1 MSGSRGEN
9 SALYS
14 ANSKVKVSMESILA
28 GISLALTW
36 ESIMAVFIGLV
47 AGQLL
52 GAIPGLT
59 ATMTVA
65 LLIPYTYYL
74 DPWVGIPMLIG
85 MFKGSLFGSSVTAIL
100 VKTPGTPAAAAT
112 VLDGYPMAQQ
122 GKGEK
127 ACKMALYSSVFGDGF
142 SDIVLI
148 FGASFLA
155 SIALNFGPAEYT
167 LLVAFSLLT
176 MGFVSG
182 AKVWKG
188 IVAMLLGMLIGIVG
202 LDPVTATPRLTLGF
216 LELEEGVGLI
226 PMLIGFLAIAE
237 VLRQMELPRKH
248 LAMSTVSFSAERA
261 DRRVSWP
268 EFRRCLPTLFKSSSM
283 GTAVGALPGISA
295 TVAAFLAYN
304 EARRASRN
312 PEKFGKGALEGVA
325 APESANNAVSGANL
339 IPLMAFG
346 IPGDIAAALILSAL
360 LIQGIT
366 PGPVVFRDNPE
377 PIYAIFTALLMAN
390 LFNLLLGHWLIKI
403 ARRVVAVPKRVLF
416 PVVLVIAAAGAF
428 AMRGSVF
435 DIQLVFLFGLL
446 GWGLTKLA
454 FPTVP
459 LLIGFILMPILE
471 SNLRVSML
479 IASSVP
485 DPLLYFF
492 QRPAFVTLIV
502 VMLLLLVLRDNSAAR
517 SSRVKEG

>member
-1 MSGSRGEN
+1 
-9 SALYS
+9 
-14 ANSKVKVSMESILA
+14 MESVIA
-28 GISLALTW
+28 GVSLALTW
-36 ESIMAVFIGLV
+36 PAVLAVLAGIV

-112 VLDGYPMAQQ
+112 VLDGYPLAQQ

-127 ACKMALYSSVFGDGF
+127 ACKMALYSSVFGDSF

-155 SIALNFGPAEYT
+155 AIALNFGPAEYT

-182 AKVWKG
+182 AKIWKG
-188 IVAMLLGMLIGIVG
+188 LFAMLLGMLLGIVG
-202 LDPVTATPRLTLGF
+202 LDPVTASPRMTLGF
-216 LELEEGVGLI
+216 LELEEGIGLI
-226 PMLIGFLAIAE
+226 PMLIGFLAVAE
-237 VLRQMELPRKH
+237 MMRQMEFPRKQ
-248 LAMSTVSFSAERA
+248 LAASTVSFSDDPA
-261 DRRVSWP
+261 DRRVSWL
-268 EFRRCLPTLFKSSSM
+268 EFRRVFPTLMKSSSL

-304 EARRASRN
+304 EAKRSSKT
-312 PEKFGKGALEGVA
+312 PEKFGKGELEGVA

-377 PIYAIFTALLMAN
+377 PIYAIFTALLLAN
-390 LFNLLLGHWLIKI
+390 FFNLILGHGLIKMS
-403 ARRVVAVPKRVLF
+403 RRVVTVPKRILF
-416 PVVLVIAAAGAF
+416 PIVLIIAAASAY

-435 DIQLVFLFGLL
+435 DVQLVFIFGFL
-446 GWGLTKLA
+446 GWALTKLA

-471 SNLRVSML
+471 SNLRVSIL
-479 IASSVP
+479 IAGSVP
-485 DPLLYFF
+485 NPFAYFF
-492 QRPAFVTLIV
+492 GRPAFVALIV
-502 VMLLLLVLRDNSAAR
+502 VMALMLVLVLRRILRDRQAAR
-517 SSRVKEG
+517 AAGLRSG

>member
-1 MSGSRGEN
+1 M
-9 SALYS
+9 
-14 ANSKVKVSMESILA
+14 MESILA
-28 GISLALTW
+28 GIALALTW
-36 ESIMAVFIGLV
+36 ESILAVIAGVV

-74 DPWVGIPMLIG
+74 EPWVGVPMLLG
-85 MFKGSLFGSSVTAIL
+85 MFKGSLFGSSITAIL

-112 VLDGYPMAQQ
+112 VMDGYPLAQQ

-127 ACKMALYSSVFGDGF
+127 ACKMALYSSVFGDSF

-155 SIALNFGPAEYT
+155 AIALNFGPAEYT
-167 LLVAFSLLT
+167 LLVAFSLMT
-176 MGFVSG
+176 MGFISG
-182 AKVWKG
+182 ARIWKG
-188 IVAMLLGMLIGIVG
+188 IFAMLLGMLLGIVG
-202 LDPVTATPRLTLGF
+202 LDPVTATPRLTMGF
-216 LELEEGVGLI
+216 LELEEGIGLI
-226 PMLIGFLAIAE
+226 PMLIGFLAVAE
-237 VLRQMELPRKH
+237 VLRQMELPRKQ
-248 LAMSTVSFSAERA
+248 LATSTVSFSDDPA
-261 DRRVSWP
+261 DRRVSWL
-268 EFRRCLPTLFKSSSM
+268 EFRGVLPTLLKSSSL

-304 EARRASRN
+304 EARRTSKT

-339 IPLMAFG
+339 VPMMAFG

-366 PGPVVFRDNPE
+366 PGPVIFRDNPE
-377 PIYAIFTALLMAN
+377 PIYAIFTALLLAN
-390 LFNLLLGHWLIKI
+390 LVNLILGHGLIRI
-403 ARRVVAVPKRVLF
+403 ARRVVTVPKRVLF
-416 PVVLVIAAAGAF
+416 PVVIVIAAAGAY
-428 AMRGSVF
+428 AMRGSLF
-435 DIQLVFLFGLL
+435 DIQLVVVFGLL
-446 GWGLTKLA
+446 GWALTKLA

-471 SNLRVSML
+471 SNLRISML
-479 IASSVP
+479 IAGSVP
-485 DPLLYFF
+485 DPLAYFF
-492 QRPAFVTLIV
+492 ARPAFVTLMA
-502 VMLLLLVLRDNSAAR
+502 VMTLLLILVLRRIFRDRQAAR
-517 SSRVKEG
+517 AAGMKGG

>member
-1 MSGSRGEN
+1 MLEN
-9 SALYS
+9 
-14 ANSKVKVSMESILA
+14 ILA
-28 GISLALTW
+28 GAALALTW
-36 ESIMAVFIGLV
+36 QSILSVLAGIV

-74 DPWVGIPMLIG
+74 DPWVGVPMLIG

-112 VLDGYPMAQQ
+112 VMDGYPLAQQ

-127 ACKMALYSSVFGDGF
+127 ACKMALYSSVFGDSF

-167 LLVAFSLLT
+167 LLVAFSLMT
-176 MGFVSG
+176 MGFISG
-182 AKVWKG
+182 ARIWKG
-188 IVAMLLGMLIGIVG
+188 IFAMVLGMLLGIVG
-202 LDPVTATPRLTLGF
+202 LDPITATPRLTMGF
-216 LELEEGVGLI
+216 LELEEGIGLI
-226 PMLIGFLAIAE
+226 PMLIGFLAVAE
-237 VLRQMELPRKH
+237 VLRQMELPRRH
-248 LAMSTVSFSAERA
+248 LATSTVTFSDNPA

-268 EFRRCLPTLFKSSSM
+268 EFRSVLPTLFKSSTL

-304 EARRASRN
+304 EARRTSDR
-312 PEKFGKGALEGVA
+312 PEEFGNGALEGVA

-339 IPLMAFG
+339 IPMMAFG

-366 PGPVVFRDNPE
+366 PGPVIFRDNPE
-377 PIYAIFTALLMAN
+377 PIFAIFTALLLAN
-390 LFNLLLGHWLIKI
+390 LFNLILGHGLIRV
-403 ARRVVAVPKRVLF
+403 ARRVVTVPKRVLF
-416 PVVLVIAAAGAF
+416 PVVIVIAAAGAY
-428 AMRGSVF
+428 AMRGSLF
-435 DIQLVFLFGLL
+435 DVQLVFLFGLL

-471 SNLRVSML
+471 SNLRISML
-479 IASSVP
+479 IAGSVP
-485 DPLLYFF
+485 NPLAYFF
-492 QRPAFVTLIV
+492 GRPAFVALLAA
-502 VMLLLLVLRDNSAAR
+502 MALLLVLVLRRIMRDRQAAR
-517 SSRVKEG
+517 AAGMSGG

>member
-1 MSGSRGEN
+1 MD
-9 SALYS
+9 
-14 ANSKVKVSMESILA
+14 SILA
-28 GISLALTW
+28 GIQLALTW
-36 ESIMAVFIGLV
+36 QSIGAVLVGLI

-59 ATMTVA
+59 ATMAVA

-85 MFKGSLFGSSVTAIL
+85 MFKGSLFGSSITAIL

-112 VLDGYPMAQQ
+112 VLDGYPLAQQ

-127 ACKMALYSSVFGDGF
+127 ACKMALYASVFGDSF

-155 SIALNFGPAEYT
+155 AIALNFGPAEYT
-167 LLVAFSLLT
+167 LLVAFSLFT
-176 MGFVSG
+176 MGFISG
-182 AKVWKG
+182 AKMWKG
-188 IVAMLLGMLIGIVG
+188 LFAMFLGMLLGIVG
-202 LDPVTATPRLTLGF
+202 LDPVTASPRMTMGF
-216 LELEEGVGLI
+216 LEMEEGIGLI
-226 PMLIGFLAIAE
+226 PMLIGFLAVAE
-237 VLRQMELPRKH
+237 VLRQMEFPRKQ
-248 LAMSTVSFSAERA
+248 LASSTVSFSTDPA
-261 DRRVSWP
+261 DRTVSGK
-268 EFRRCLPTLFKSSSM
+268 EFKQSLPVMIKSSVL

-304 EARRASRN
+304 EAKRTSKT
-312 PEKFGKGALEGVA
+312 PERFGKGALEGIA

-366 PGPVVFRDNPE
+366 PGPVIFRDNPE
-377 PIYAIFTALLMAN
+377 PIYAIFTALLLAN
-390 LFNLLLGHWLIKI
+390 LFNLILGHGLIKI
-403 ARRVVAVPKRVLF
+403 ARRVVGVPKRILF
-416 PVVLVIAAAGAF
+416 PVVLVIAAAGAY

-471 SNLRVSML
+471 SNLRISML
-479 IASSVP
+479 IAGSVP
-485 DPLLYFF
+485 NPFGYFF
-492 QRPAFVTLIV
+492 GRPAFVTLLG
-502 VMLLLLVLRDNSAAR
+502 VMILLLILVLRRIMRDRQAA
-517 SSRVKEG
+517 KAAGLAG

>member
-1 MSGSRGEN
+1 MDS
-9 SALYS
+9 
-14 ANSKVKVSMESILA
+14 VLA
-28 GISLALTW
+28 GVQLALTW
-36 ESIMAVFIGLV
+36 QSIGAVLLGLI

-85 MFKGSLFGSSVTAIL
+85 MFKGSLFGSSITAIL
-100 VKTPGTPAAAAT
+100 VRTPGTPAAAAT
-112 VLDGYPMAQQ
+112 VMDGYPLAQQ

-127 ACKMALYSSVFGDGF
+127 ACKMALYSSVFGDSF

-155 SIALNFGPAEYT
+155 AIALNFGPAEYT

-188 IVAMLLGMLIGIVG
+188 LFAMLLGMLLGIIG
-202 LDPVTATPRLTLGF
+202 LDPVTASPRMTMGF
-216 LELEEGVGLI
+216 LEMEEGIGLI
-226 PMLIGFLAIAE
+226 PMLIGFLAVAE
-237 VLRQMELPRKH
+237 VLRQMEYPRKH
-248 LAMSTVSFSAERA
+248 LATSTVSFSSDPA

-268 EFRRCLPTLFKSSSM
+268 EFKSCLPVLFKSSSL

-304 EARRASRN
+304 EAKRSSRH
-312 PEKFGKGALEGVA
+312 PEKFGKGALEGIA

-377 PIYAIFTALLMAN
+377 PIFAIFTALLLAN
-390 LFNLLLGHWLIKI
+390 LLNLIFGHVLIKV
-403 ARRVVAVPKRVLF
+403 ARRVVGVPKRILF
-416 PVVLVIAAAGAF
+416 PVVLVIAAAGAY

-446 GWGLTKLA
+446 GWGLTKMG

-471 SNLRVSML
+471 SNLRISML
-479 IASSVP
+479 IAGSVP
-485 DPLLYFF
+485 NPFGYFF
-492 QRPAFVTLIV
+492 ARPAFVILLV
-502 VMLLLLVLRDNSAAR
+502 VMALMLVLVLRRVLKDRQAAR
-517 SSRVKEG
+517 AAGLGSG

>member
-1 MSGSRGEN
+1 MDAVLEG
-9 SALYS
+9 A
-14 ANSKVKVSMESILA
+14 A
-28 GISLALTW
+28 LALTW
-36 ESIMAVFIGLV
+36 QSIGAVLVGLI

-85 MFKGSLFGSSVTAIL
+85 MFKGSLFGSSITAIL
-100 VKTPGTPAAAAT
+100 VRTPGTPAAAAT
-112 VLDGYPMAQQ
+112 VLDGYPLAQQ

-127 ACKMALYSSVFGDGF
+127 ACKMALYSSVFGDSF

-148 FGASFLA
+148 FGAAFLA
-155 SIALNFGPAEYT
+155 SIALNFGPAEYA

-182 AKVWKG
+182 PNVWKG
-188 IVAMLLGMLIGIVG
+188 MVAMLLGMLIGIVG
-202 LDPVTATPRLTLGF
+202 LDPITATPRLTMDY
-216 LELEEGVGLI
+216 LELEEGIDLI
-226 PMLIGFLAIAE
+226 PMLIGFLAVAE
-237 VLRQMELPRKH
+237 VLRQMELSRAH
-248 LAMSTVSFSAERA
+248 LATSAVSFSTKPA

-268 EFRRCLPTLFKSSSM
+268 EFRTCLPTLFKSSSL
-283 GTAVGALPGISA
+283 GTMVGALPGISA

-304 EARRASRN
+304 EAKRSSKTPDA
-312 PEKFGKGALEGVA
+312 FGKGSLEGIA

-366 PGPVVFRDNPE
+366 PGPVIFRDNPE
-377 PIYAIFTALLMAN
+377 PIYAIFTALLLAN
-390 LFNLLLGHWLIKI
+390 VFNLILGRGLIKI
-403 ARRVVAVPKRVLF
+403 ARRLVAVPKRVLF
-416 PVVLVIAAAGAF
+416 PAVLVVAAAGAF

-435 DIQLVFLFGLL
+435 DVQLVFLFGLL
-446 GWGLTKLA
+446 GWGLSKLG

-471 SNLRVSML
+471 SNLRITML
-479 IASSVP
+479 IAGSVP
-485 DPLLYFF
+485 DPWLFF
-492 QRPAFVTLIV
+492 LQRPAFVTLAV
-502 VMLLLLVLRDNSAAR
+502 VMLLVLALVVRRMVRERWAAKAATM
-517 SSRVKEG
+517 KEG

>member
-1 MSGSRGEN
+1 MDD
-9 SALYS
+9 
-14 ANSKVKVSMESILA
+14 ILA
-28 GISLALTW
+28 GVQLALTW
-36 ESIMAVFIGLV
+36 NSIGAVLVGLI

-85 MFKGSLFGSSVTAIL
+85 MFKGSLFGSSITAIL

-112 VLDGYPMAQQ
+112 VLDGYPLAQQ

-127 ACKMALYSSVFGDGF
+127 ACKMALYSSVFGDSF

-148 FGASFLA
+148 FGAAFLA
-155 SIALNFGPAEYT
+155 SIALNFGPAEYS
-167 LLVAFSLLT
+167 LLVTFSLLT

-188 IVAMLLGMLIGIVG
+188 LFAMLLGMMLGIVG
-202 LDPVTATPRLTLGF
+202 LDPVTASPRMTMGF
-216 LELEEGVGLI
+216 LEMEEGIGLI
-226 PMLIGFLAIAE
+226 PMLIGFLAVAE
-237 VLRQMELPRKH
+237 VLRQMEYPRKQ
-248 LAMSTVSFSAERA
+248 LATSTVTFSTDPA
-261 DRRVSWP
+261 DRRVSWA
-268 EFRRCLPTLFKSSSM
+268 EFKSCLPVLIKSSSL

-304 EARRASRN
+304 EAKRSSKT
-312 PEKFGKGALEGVA
+312 PERFGKGALEGVA

-366 PGPVVFRDNPE
+366 PGPVIFRDNPG
-377 PIYAIFTALLMAN
+377 PIYAIFTALLLAN
-390 LFNLLLGHWLIKI
+390 FFNLILGHVLIKV
-403 ARRVVAVPKRVLF
+403 ARKVVGVPKRILF
-416 PVVLVIAAAGAF
+416 PVVLVIAAAGAY

-446 GWGLTKLA
+446 GWALTKMA

-471 SNLRVSML
+471 SNLRISLL
-479 IASSVP
+479 IAGSVP
-485 DPLLYFF
+485 NPFGYFF
-492 QRPAFVTLIV
+492 ARPAFVTLLAVMALMV
-502 VMLLLLVLRDNSAAR
+502 VLVLRRILRDKQAAR
-517 SSRVKEG
+517 AAGLSSG

>member
-1 MSGSRGEN
+1 MD
-9 SALYS
+9 
-14 ANSKVKVSMESILA
+14 SILA
-28 GISLALTW
+28 GVQLALTW
-36 ESIMAVFIGLV
+36 QSLGAVLVGLL

-59 ATMTVA
+59 ATMAVA

-85 MFKGSLFGSSVTAIL
+85 MFKGSLFGSSITAIL

-112 VLDGYPMAQQ
+112 VLDGYPLAQQ

-127 ACKMALYSSVFGDGF
+127 ACKMALYSSVFGDSF

-167 LLVAFSLLT
+167 LLVTFSLLT
-176 MGFVSG
+176 MGVVSG
-182 AKVWKG
+182 AKIWKG
-188 IVAMLLGMLIGIVG
+188 VFAMLLGMLLGIVG
-202 LDPVTATPRLTLGF
+202 LDPVTASPRMTMGF
-216 LELEEGVGLI
+216 LEMEEGIGLI
-226 PMLIGFLAIAE
+226 PMLIGFLAVAE
-237 VLRQMELPRKH
+237 VLRQMEYPRKQ
-248 LAMSTVSFSAERA
+248 LATSTVTFSTDPA
-261 DRRVSWP
+261 DRRVSWA
-268 EFRRCLPTLFKSSSM
+268 EFKSCLPVMIKSSTL
-283 GTAVGALPGISA
+283 GTAVGALPGISS

-304 EARRASRN
+304 EAKRSSKT
-312 PEKFGKGALEGVA
+312 PERFGKGTLEGIA

-366 PGPVVFRDNPE
+366 PGPVIFRDNPE
-377 PIYAIFTALLMAN
+377 PIYAIFTALLLAN
-390 LFNLLLGHWLIKI
+390 LFNLILGHGLIKV
-403 ARRVVAVPKRVLF
+403 ARKVVGVPKRILF
-416 PVVLVIAAAGAF
+416 PVVLVIAAAGAY
-428 AMRGSVF
+428 AMRGSIF

-446 GWGLTKLA
+446 GWGLTKMA

-471 SNLRVSML
+471 SNLRISML
-479 IASSVP
+479 IAGSVP
-485 DPLLYFF
+485 NPLGYFF
-492 QRPAFVTLIV
+492 ARPAFVTLLA
-502 VMLLLLVLRDNSAAR
+502 VMFLLLVLVLRRVLRDKQAAR
-517 SSRVKEG
+517 AAGLGSS

>member
-1 MSGSRGEN
+1 MD
-9 SALYS
+9 
-14 ANSKVKVSMESILA
+14 SILA
-28 GISLALTW
+28 GVALALTW
-36 ESIMAVFIGLV
+36 QSILAVLAGIV

-74 DPWVGIPMLIG
+74 DPWVGIPMLVG

-127 ACKMALYSSVFGDGF
+127 ACKMALYSSVFGDSF

-155 SIALNFGPAEYT
+155 AIALKFGPAEYT

-182 AKVWKG
+182 AKIWKG
-188 IVAMLLGMLIGIVG
+188 LFAMLLGMLLGIVG
-202 LDPVTATPRLTLGF
+202 LDPVTASPRLTLGF
-216 LELEEGVGLI
+216 LELEEGIGLI
-226 PMLIGFLAIAE
+226 PMLIGFLAVAE
-237 VLRQMELPRKH
+237 VMRQMELPRKH
-248 LAMSTVSFSAERA
+248 LATSTVSFSDDPA
-261 DRRVSWP
+261 DRRVSWL
-268 EFRRCLPTLFKSSSM
+268 EFKGVLPTLLKSSSL

-304 EARRASRN
+304 EAKRSSKN
-312 PEKFGKGALEGVA
+312 PEKYGKGELNGIA

-377 PIYAIFTALLMAN
+377 PIYAIFTALLLAN
-390 LFNLLLGHWLIKI
+390 FFNLILGHGLIKM
-403 ARRVVAVPKRVLF
+403 ARRVVTVPKRILF
-416 PVVLVIAAAGAF
+416 PVVLVIAAASAY
-428 AMRGSVF
+428 AMRGSIF
-435 DIQLVFLFGLL
+435 DVQLVFLFGLL

-479 IASSVP
+479 IAGSVP
-485 DPLLYFF
+485 NPFAYFLG
-492 QRPAFVTLIV
+492 RPAFVTLLV
-502 VMLLLLVLRDNSAAR
+502 VMFLLLVLVMRRILRDREAAR
-517 SSRVKEG
+517 AAGLRSGG

>member
-1 MSGSRGEN
+1 MDLD
-9 SALYS
+9 AI
-14 ANSKVKVSMESILA
+14 MA
-28 GISLALTW
+28 GAGLALTW
-36 ESIMAVFIGLV
+36 QSLGAVIVGLA

-65 LLIPYTYYL
+65 LLVPYTYYL

-85 MFKGSLFGSSVTAIL
+85 MFKGSLFGSSITAIL

-112 VLDGYPMAQQ
+112 VMDGYPLAQQ

-127 ACKMALYSSVFGDGF
+127 ACKMALYASIFGDSF

-148 FGASFLA
+148 FGAAALA
-155 SIALNFGPAEYT
+155 SIALNFGPAEYS

-176 MGFVSG
+176 MGFISG
-182 AKVWKG
+182 SNIWKAMF
-188 IVAMLLGMLIGIVG
+188 AMLLGMLFGIVG
-202 LDPVTATPRLTLGF
+202 LDPITATPRLTMGY
-216 LELEEGVGLI
+216 LELEEGIELI
-226 PMLIGFLAIAE
+226 PMLIGFLSVAE
-237 VLRQMELPRKH
+237 VLRQMEMPH
-248 LAMSTVSFSAERA
+248 QSLAGSTVTFSDKPE
-261 DRRVSWP
+261 DRRVSWA
-268 EFRRCLPTLFKSSSM
+268 EFRHSLPTLFKSSSL
-283 GTAVGALPGISA
+283 GTMVGALPGISA

-304 EARRASRN
+304 EARRTAKDPDS
-312 PEKFGKGALEGVA
+312 FGKGNLDGIA

-377 PIYAIFTALLMAN
+377 PIYAIFAALLLAN
-390 LFNLLLGHWLIKI
+390 LLNLIMGHGLIRV
-403 ARRVVAVPKRVLF
+403 ARRVVTIPKRILF
-416 PVVLVIAAAGAF
+416 PVVLSIAAAGAY

-435 DIQLVFLFGLL
+435 DVQLVFMFGLL
-446 GWGLTKLA
+446 GWGMGKLG

-471 SNLRVSML
+471 TNLRTTML
-479 IASSVP
+479 IAGSVP
-485 DPLLYFF
+485 DPVAFF
-492 QRPAFVTLIV
+492 AGRPAFMT
-502 VMLLLLVLRDNSAAR
+502 LLVLMLLVLLLFVRRMVRGRWLERAEAME
-517 SSRVKEG
+517 KG

>member
-1 MSGSRGEN
+1 MD
-9 SALYS
+9 
-14 ANSKVKVSMESILA
+14 SILA
-28 GISLALTW
+28 GVQLALTW
-36 ESIMAVFIGLV
+36 QSIGAVLIGII

-74 DPWVGIPMLIG
+74 EPWVGIPMLIG
-85 MFKGSLFGSSVTAIL
+85 MFKGSLFGSSITAIL

-112 VLDGYPMAQQ
+112 VLDGYPLAQQ

-127 ACKMALYSSVFGDGF
+127 ACKMALYASVFGDSF

-148 FGASFLA
+148 FGAAFLA

-182 AKVWKG
+182 AKIWKG
-188 IVAMLLGMLIGIVG
+188 LFAMLLGMMLGIVG
-202 LDPVTATPRLTLGF
+202 LDPVTASPRMTMGF
-216 LELEEGVGLI
+216 LEMEEGIGLI
-226 PMLIGFLAIAE
+226 PMLIGFLAVAE
-237 VLRQMELPRKH
+237 VLRQMEYPRKQ
-248 LAMSTVSFSAERA
+248 LATSTVTFSADPA
-261 DRRVSWP
+261 DRRVSWA
-268 EFRRCLPTLFKSSSM
+268 EFKSCLPVMIKSSSL

-304 EARRASRN
+304 EAKRSSKT
-312 PEKFGKGALEGVA
+312 PERFGKGALEGVA

-366 PGPVVFRDNPE
+366 PGPVIFRDNPE
-377 PIYAIFTALLMAN
+377 PIYAIFTALLLAN
-390 LFNLLLGHWLIKI
+390 LFNLILGHGLIKV
-403 ARRVVAVPKRVLF
+403 ARKVVGVPKRILF
-416 PVVLVIAAAGAF
+416 PVVLVIAAAGAY

-446 GWGLTKLA
+446 GWALTKMA

-471 SNLRVSML
+471 YNLRISML
-479 IASSVP
+479 IAGSVP
-485 DPLLYFF
+485 NPFGYFF
-492 QRPAFVTLIV
+492 ARPAFVTLLAVMALMV
-502 VMLLLLVLRDNSAAR
+502 VLVFKRILRDKQAAR
-517 SSRVKEG
+517 AAGLGTG

>member
-1 MSGSRGEN
+1 MD
-9 SALYS
+9 
-14 ANSKVKVSMESILA
+14 SILA
-28 GISLALTW
+28 GVQLALTW
-36 ESIMAVFIGLV
+36 QSVGAVLLGII

-85 MFKGSLFGSSVTAIL
+85 MFKGSLFGSSITAIL

-112 VLDGYPMAQQ
+112 VLDGYPLAQQ

-127 ACKMALYSSVFGDGF
+127 ACKMALYSSVFGDSF

-182 AKVWKG
+182 AKIWKG
-188 IVAMLLGMLIGIVG
+188 LFAMLLGMMLGIVG
-202 LDPVTATPRLTLGF
+202 LDPVTASPRMTMGF
-216 LELEEGVGLI
+216 LEMEEGIGLI
-226 PMLIGFLAIAE
+226 PMLIGFLAVAE
-237 VLRQMELPRKH
+237 VLRQMEYPRKQ
-248 LAMSTVSFSAERA
+248 LATSTVTFSKDPA

-268 EFRRCLPTLFKSSSM
+268 EFKSCLPVMIKSSSL

-304 EARRASRN
+304 EAKRSSKT
-312 PEKFGKGALEGVA
+312 PERFGKGALEGIA

-366 PGPVVFRDNPE
+366 PGPVIFRDNPE
-377 PIYAIFTALLMAN
+377 PIYAIFTALLLAN
-390 LFNLLLGHWLIKI
+390 FFNLILGHGLIKI
-403 ARRVVAVPKRVLF
+403 ARKVVGVPKRILF
-416 PVVLVIAAAGAF
+416 PVVLVIAAAGAY

-446 GWGLTKLA
+446 GWALTKMA

-471 SNLRVSML
+471 SNLRISML
-479 IASSVP
+479 IAGSVP
-485 DPLLYFF
+485 NPLGYFF
-492 QRPAFVTLIV
+492 ARPAFVTLLA
-502 VMLLLLVLRDNSAAR
+502 VMVLMFILVLRRIMRDRQAAR
-517 SSRVKEG
+517 AAGLGSG

>member
-1 MSGSRGEN
+1 MD
-9 SALYS
+9 
-14 ANSKVKVSMESILA
+14 SIIA
-28 GISLALTW
+28 GAQLALTW
-36 ESIMAVFIGLV
+36 QSLLAVL
-47 AGQLL
+47 AGVVVGQVL
-52 GAIPGLT
+52 GAVPGLT

-74 DPWVGIPMLIG
+74 DPWVGVPMLIG

-100 VKTPGTPAAAAT
+100 IKTPGTPAAAAT
-112 VLDGYPMAQQ
+112 VMDGYPLAQQ

-127 ACKMALYSSVFGDGF
+127 ACKMALYSSVFGDSF

-155 SIALNFGPAEYT
+155 AIALNFGPAEYT
-167 LLVAFSLLT
+167 LLVAFSLIT
-176 MGFVSG
+176 MGFISG
-182 AKVWKG
+182 ARIWKG
-188 IVAMLLGMLIGIVG
+188 IVAMGMGMLLGIIG
-202 LDPVTATPRLTLGF
+202 LDPVTATPRMTMGF
-216 LELEEGVGLI
+216 LELEEGIGLI
-226 PMLIGFLAIAE
+226 PMLIGFLAVAE
-237 VLRQMELPRKH
+237 VLRQMEHPVEK
-248 LAMSTVSFSAERA
+248 LATSAVTFSEKRE
-261 DRRVSWP
+261 DRRVSWA
-268 EFRRCLPTLFKSSSM
+268 EFRSVLPTLLKSSSL

-304 EARRASRN
+304 EARRTSKA
-312 PEKFGKGALEGVA
+312 PETFGKGALDGIA

-339 IPLMAFG
+339 IPMMAFG

-377 PIYAIFTALLMAN
+377 PIYAVFTALLLAN
-390 LFNLLLGHWLIKI
+390 AINLVLGHGLVHM
-403 ARRVVAVPKRVLF
+403 ARRVVTVPKRILF
-416 PVVLVIAAAGAF
+416 PVVIVIAAAGAY

-435 DIQLVFLFGLL
+435 DVQLVFLFGLL

-471 SNLRVSML
+471 SNLRISML
-479 IASSVP
+479 IAGSVP
-485 DPLLYFF
+485 NPLGYFF
-492 QRPAFVTLIV
+492 ARPAFIALLGA
-502 VMLLLLVLRDNSAAR
+502 MALLLILVLRRLLRDRQAMRAADMA
-517 SSRVKEG
+517 GG

>member
-1 MSGSRGEN
+1 M
-9 SALYS
+9 
-14 ANSKVKVSMESILA
+14 MESILA
-28 GISLALTW
+28 GIALALTW
-36 ESIMAVFIGLV
+36 ESILAVIAGVV

-74 DPWVGIPMLIG
+74 DPWVGVPMLLG

-112 VLDGYPMAQQ
+112 VMDGYPLAQQ

-127 ACKMALYSSVFGDGF
+127 ACKMALYSSVFGDSF

-155 SIALNFGPAEYT
+155 AIALNFGPAEYT
-167 LLVAFSLLT
+167 LLVAFSLMT
-176 MGFVSG
+176 MGFISG
-182 AKVWKG
+182 ARIWKG
-188 IVAMLLGMLIGIVG
+188 IFAMLLGMLLGIVG
-202 LDPVTATPRLTLGF
+202 LDPITATPRLTMGF
-216 LELEEGVGLI
+216 LELEEGIGLI
-226 PMLIGFLAIAE
+226 PMLIGFLAVAE
-237 VLRQMELPRKH
+237 VLRQMELPRKQ
-248 LAMSTVSFSAERA
+248 LATSTVSFSDDPA
-261 DRRVSWP
+261 DRRVSWL
-268 EFRRCLPTLFKSSSM
+268 EFRGVLPTLLKSSSL

-304 EARRASRN
+304 EARRTSKT

-339 IPLMAFG
+339 VPMMAFG

-366 PGPVVFRDNPE
+366 PGPVIFRDNPE
-377 PIYAIFTALLMAN
+377 PIFAIFTALLLAN
-390 LFNLLLGHWLIKI
+390 LVNLVLGHGLIRI
-403 ARRVVAVPKRVLF
+403 ARRVVTVPKRVLF
-416 PVVLVIAAAGAF
+416 PVVIVIAAAGAY
-428 AMRGSVF
+428 AMRGSLF
-435 DIQLVFLFGLL
+435 DVQLVVVFGLL

-471 SNLRVSML
+471 SNLRISML
-479 IASSVP
+479 IAGSVP
-485 DPLLYFF
+485 NPLAYFF
-492 QRPAFVTLIV
+492 GRPAFVTLMA
-502 VMLLLLVLRDNSAAR
+502 VMTLLLILVLRRIFRDRQAAR
-517 SSRVKEG
+517 AAGMRGG

>member
-1 MSGSRGEN
+1 MD
-9 SALYS
+9 
-14 ANSKVKVSMESILA
+14 SILA
-28 GISLALTW
+28 GIQLALTW
-36 ESIMAVFIGLV
+36 QSIGAVLVGLIT
-47 AGQLL
+47 GQIL

-59 ATMTVA
+59 ATMAVA

-85 MFKGSLFGSSVTAIL
+85 MFKGSLFGSSLTAIL

-112 VLDGYPMAQQ
+112 VLDGYPLAQQ

-127 ACKMALYSSVFGDGF
+127 ACKMALYASVFGDSF

-155 SIALNFGPAEYT
+155 AIALKFGPAEYT

-176 MGFVSG
+176 MGFISG
-182 AKVWKG
+182 AKMWKG
-188 IVAMLLGMLIGIVG
+188 LVAMFLGMLLGIVG
-202 LDPVTATPRLTLGF
+202 LDPVTASPRMTMGF
-216 LELEEGVGLI
+216 LEMEEGIGLI
-226 PMLIGFLAIAE
+226 PMLIGFLAVAE
-237 VLRQMELPRKH
+237 VLRQMEFPRKQ
-248 LAMSTVSFSAERA
+248 LAASTVSFSTDPA
-261 DRRVSWP
+261 DRTVSRK
-268 EFRRCLPTLFKSSSM
+268 EFMQSLPVMIKSSVL

-304 EARRASRN
+304 EAKRTSKT
-312 PEKFGKGALEGVA
+312 PERFGKGALEGVA

-366 PGPVVFRDNPE
+366 PGPVIFRDNPE
-377 PIYAIFTALLMAN
+377 PIYAIFTALLLAN
-390 LFNLLLGHWLIKI
+390 LFNLILGHGLIRVV
-403 ARRVVAVPKRVLF
+403 RRVVGVPKRILF
-416 PVVLVIAAAGAF
+416 PVVLVIAAAGAY

-471 SNLRVSML
+471 SNLRISML
-479 IASSVP
+479 IAGSVP
-485 DPLLYFF
+485 NPFGYFF
-492 QRPAFVTLIV
+492 GRPAFVTLLA
-502 VMLLLLVLRDNSAAR
+502 VMILLLVLVLRRVMRDREAA
-517 SSRVKEG
+517 KAGGLAG

>member
-1 MSGSRGEN
+1 MD
-9 SALYS
+9 
-14 ANSKVKVSMESILA
+14 SILA
-28 GISLALTW
+28 GIQLALTW
-36 ESIMAVFIGLV
+36 QSIGAVLVGLIT
-47 AGQLL
+47 GQIL

-59 ATMTVA
+59 ATMAVA

-85 MFKGSLFGSSVTAIL
+85 MFKGSLFGSSLTAIL

-112 VLDGYPMAQQ
+112 VLDGYPLAQQ

-127 ACKMALYSSVFGDGF
+127 ACKMALYASVFGDSF

-155 SIALNFGPAEYT
+155 AIALKFGPAEYT

-176 MGFVSG
+176 MGFISG
-182 AKVWKG
+182 AKMWKG
-188 IVAMLLGMLIGIVG
+188 LVAMFLGMLLGIVG
-202 LDPVTATPRLTLGF
+202 LDPVTASPRMTMGF
-216 LELEEGVGLI
+216 LEMEEGIGLI
-226 PMLIGFLAIAE
+226 PMLIGFLAVAE
-237 VLRQMELPRKH
+237 VLRQMEFPRKQ
-248 LAMSTVSFSAERA
+248 LAASTVSFSTDPA
-261 DRRVSWP
+261 DRTVSRK
-268 EFRRCLPTLFKSSSM
+268 EFMQSLPVMIKSSVL

-304 EARRASRN
+304 EAKRTSKT
-312 PEKFGKGALEGVA
+312 PERFGKGALEGVA

-366 PGPVVFRDNPE
+366 PGPVIFRDNPE
-377 PIYAIFTALLMAN
+377 PIYAIFTALLLAN
-390 LFNLLLGHWLIKI
+390 LFNLILGHGLIKVV
-403 ARRVVAVPKRVLF
+403 RRVVGVPKRILF
-416 PVVLVIAAAGAF
+416 PVVLVIAAAGAY

-471 SNLRVSML
+471 SNLRISML
-479 IASSVP
+479 IAGSVP
-485 DPLLYFF
+485 NPFGYFF
-492 QRPAFVTLIV
+492 GRPAFVTLLA
-502 VMLLLLVLRDNSAAR
+502 VMILLLVLVLRRVMRDREAA
-517 SSRVKEG
+517 KAGGLAG

>member
-1 MSGSRGEN
+1 MD
-9 SALYS
+9 
-14 ANSKVKVSMESILA
+14 SILA
-28 GISLALTW
+28 GIQLALTW
-36 ESIMAVFIGLV
+36 QSIGAVLVGLI

-59 ATMTVA
+59 ATMAVA

-85 MFKGSLFGSSVTAIL
+85 MFKGSLFGSSITAIL

-112 VLDGYPMAQQ
+112 VLDGYPLAQQ

-127 ACKMALYSSVFGDGF
+127 ACKMALYASVFGDSF

-155 SIALNFGPAEYT
+155 AIALNFGPAEYT
-167 LLVAFSLLT
+167 LLVTFSLFT
-176 MGFVSG
+176 MGFISG
-182 AKVWKG
+182 AKMWKG
-188 IVAMLLGMLIGIVG
+188 LFAMFLGMLLGIVG
-202 LDPVTATPRLTLGF
+202 LDPVTASPRMTMGF
-216 LELEEGVGLI
+216 LEMEEGIGLI
-226 PMLIGFLAIAE
+226 PMLIGFLAVAE
-237 VLRQMELPRKH
+237 VLRQMEFPRKQ
-248 LAMSTVSFSAERA
+248 LASSTVSFSTDPA
-261 DRRVSWP
+261 DRTVSGK
-268 EFRRCLPTLFKSSSM
+268 EFKQSLPVMIKSSVL

-304 EARRASRN
+304 EAKRTSKT
-312 PEKFGKGALEGVA
+312 PERFGKGALEGIA

-366 PGPVVFRDNPE
+366 PGPVIFRDNPE
-377 PIYAIFTALLMAN
+377 PIYAIFTALLLAN
-390 LFNLLLGHWLIKI
+390 LFNLILGHGLIKI
-403 ARRVVAVPKRVLF
+403 ARRVVGVPKRILF
-416 PVVLVIAAAGAF
+416 PVVLVIAAAGAY

-471 SNLRVSML
+471 SNLRISML
-479 IASSVP
+479 IAGSVP
-485 DPLLYFF
+485 NPFGYFF
-492 QRPAFVTLIV
+492 GRPAFVTLLG
-502 VMLLLLVLRDNSAAR
+502 VMILLLILVLRRIMRDRQAA
-517 SSRVKEG
+517 KAAGLAG

>member
-1 MSGSRGEN
+1 MD
-9 SALYS
+9 
-14 ANSKVKVSMESILA
+14 SILA
-28 GISLALTW
+28 GIQLALTW
-36 ESIMAVFIGLV
+36 QSIGAVLVGLV

-59 ATMTVA
+59 ATMAVA

-85 MFKGSLFGSSVTAIL
+85 MFKGSLFGSSITAIF

-112 VLDGYPMAQQ
+112 VLDGYPLAQQ

-127 ACKMALYSSVFGDGF
+127 ACKMALYASVFGDSF

-155 SIALNFGPAEYT
+155 GIALNFGPAEYT
-167 LLVAFSLLT
+167 LLVAFSLVT

-182 AKVWKG
+182 AKMWKG
-188 IVAMLLGMLIGIVG
+188 LFAMLLGMLLGIVG
-202 LDPVTATPRLTLGF
+202 LDPVTASPRMTMGF
-216 LELEEGVGLI
+216 LEMEEGIGLI
-226 PMLIGFLAIAE
+226 PMLIGFLAVAE
-237 VLRQMELPRKH
+237 VLRQMEYPRKQ
-248 LAMSTVSFSAERA
+248 LASSTVTFSADPA
-261 DRRVSWP
+261 DRRVSRA
-268 EFRRCLPTLFKSSSM
+268 EFLSCMPVMLKSSM
-283 GTAVGALPGISA
+283 LGTAVGALPGISA

-304 EARRASRN
+304 EAKRSSDK
-312 PEKFGKGALEGVA
+312 PERFGKGALEGVA
-325 APESANNAVSGANL
+325 APEAANNAVSGANL

-366 PGPVVFRDNPE
+366 PGPVIFRDNPE
-377 PIYAIFTALLMAN
+377 PIYAIFTALLLAN
-390 LFNLLLGHWLIKI
+390 LFNLILGHGLIRI
-403 ARRVVAVPKRVLF
+403 ARRVVGVPKRILF
-416 PVVLVIAAAGAF
+416 PVVLVIAAAGAY

-471 SNLRVSML
+471 SNLRISML
-479 IASSVP
+479 IAGSVSNP
-485 DPLLYFF
+485 FGYFF
-492 QRPAFVTLIV
+492 ARPAFVTLLL
-502 VMLLLLVLRDNSAAR
+502 VMALLLVLVLRRVLRDRQAAR
-517 SSRVKEG
+517 AAGLAG

>member
-1 MSGSRGEN
+1 
-9 SALYS
+9 
-14 ANSKVKVSMESILA
+14 MESILA
-28 GISLALTW
+28 GVSLALTW
-36 ESIMAVFIGLV
+36 QSILAVLAGIV

-127 ACKMALYSSVFGDGF
+127 ACKMALYSSVFGDSF

-155 SIALNFGPAEYT
+155 AIALKFGPAEYT

-182 AKVWKG
+182 AKIWKG
-188 IVAMLLGMLIGIVG
+188 LFAMLLGMLLGIVG
-202 LDPVTATPRLTLGF
+202 LDPVTASPRMTLGF
-216 LELEEGVGLI
+216 LELEEGIGLI
-226 PMLIGFLAIAE
+226 PMLIGFLAVAE
-237 VLRQMELPRKH
+237 VMRQMELPRKQ
-248 LAMSTVSFSAERA
+248 LAASTVSFSDNPA
-261 DRRVSWP
+261 DRRVSWL
-268 EFRRCLPTLFKSSSM
+268 EFKGVFPTLMKSSSL

-304 EARRASRN
+304 EAKRSSKN
-312 PEKFGKGALEGVA
+312 PEKFGKGELKGIA

-366 PGPVVFRDNPE
+366 PGPIVFRDNPE
-377 PIYAIFTALLMAN
+377 PIYAIFTALLLAN
-390 LFNLLLGHWLIKI
+390 FFNLILGHGLIKM
-403 ARRVVAVPKRVLF
+403 ARRVVTVPKRILF
-416 PVVLVIAAAGAF
+416 PVVLVIAAASAY

-435 DIQLVFLFGLL
+435 DVQLVFLFGLL

-479 IASSVP
+479 IAGSVP
-485 DPLLYFF
+485 SPLAYFF
-492 QRPAFVTLIV
+492 GRPAFVALIS
-502 VMLLLLVLRDNSAAR
+502 VMAILLILVIRRIQRDRQAAKAAGLG
-517 SSRVKEG
+517 SG